1 MGPAMAAPN
10 AGMMRPMM
18 PMMPMIP
25 RIRAPGADNSKPYEA
40 ANDAPNDYMVGINP
54 NTR

>member
-1 MGPAMAAPN
+1 MMAAMAPN
-10 AGMMRPMM
+10 EGMMM
-18 PMMPMIP
+18 PRMPMIP

-40 ANDAPNDYMVGINP
+40 ANDVPNDYMVGINP